1 MDTPPSW
8 GQDQCLTRR
17 GDTFADLSG
26 EQPVV
31 ALLSFS
37 TKGSAEHPSLLRLR
51 QARKAPDSTVAG
63 HANVFVFPDL
73 ASGDI
78 GYKIAERLGRTELRP
93 APAGTGRGG
102 QRPVPRVQP
111 GDIVNVSVISALRAV
126 HT

>member
-1 MDTPPSW
+1 MGTPPSRSR
-8 GQDQCLTRR
+8 TS
-17 GDTFADLSG
+17 AS
-26 EQPVV
+26 PV
-31 ALLSFS
+31 AAIPSPTSPESNPWWHCLSFS

-73 ASGDI
+73 ASGNI